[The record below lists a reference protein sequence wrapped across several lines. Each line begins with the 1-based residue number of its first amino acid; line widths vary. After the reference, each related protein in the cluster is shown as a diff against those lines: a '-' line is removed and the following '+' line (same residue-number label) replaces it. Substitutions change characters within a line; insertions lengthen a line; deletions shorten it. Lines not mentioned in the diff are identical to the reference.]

1 MYIKK
6 KLNSHPYSNCYV
18 EVTPD
23 RTIVRFISYTT
34 LVIEVNINVDGT
46 REFECMGT
54 FSQTTRKQIDYFL
67 KEYFPDVNYYNMKDI
82 VGCGKVCF

>member
-6 KLNSHPYSNCYV
+6 KLSAHPYCKCYV
-18 EVTPD
+18 ELTPD
-23 RTIVRFISYTT
+23 RKIIRLISYTT
-34 LVIEVNINVDGT
+34 LVIQVEIDENGL

-54 FSQTTRKQIDYFL
+54 FSQTTRKQIIYFL
-67 KEYFPDVNYYNMKDI
+67 REYFPDVNYYNMKNI

>member
-6 KLNSHPYSNCYV
+6 KLTSHPYCQCYV
-18 EVTPD
+18 ELTPD
-23 RTIVRFISYTT
+23 RTAVRFISYTT
-34 LVIEVNINVDGT
+34 LVIEVNINADGT

-54 FSQTTRKQIDYFL
+54 FSQTTRKQIGYFL

>member
-1 MYIKK
+1 MYKK
-6 KLNSHPYSNCYV
+6 KLSAHPYCQCHV
-18 EVTPD
+18 EISADKKV
-23 RTIVRFISYTT
+23 IRFISYST
-34 LVIEVNINVDGT
+34 LVIQVEISNGL

-54 FSQTTRKQIDYFL
+54 FSQTTRKQIGYFL